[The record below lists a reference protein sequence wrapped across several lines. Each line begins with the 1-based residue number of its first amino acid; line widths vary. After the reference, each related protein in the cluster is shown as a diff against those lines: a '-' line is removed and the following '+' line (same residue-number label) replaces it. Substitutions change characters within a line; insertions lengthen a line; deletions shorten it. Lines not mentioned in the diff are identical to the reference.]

1 MVDETLTATHA
12 SWTGTSPLSTAL
24 RWERCDT
31 NGGTCVDLGLNGST
45 YKVLEVDVG
54 KRLRVVSAAS
64 NAAGSAAVASAP
76 TDVVVALRPHPGR
89 TSLAADRVV
98 APHKLVFAQATV
110 APGRVRRGNTIWV
123 RVQVLDSRGF
133 TIEGAVVSVVALPT
147 TAVPAAAP
155 VATDAQGNATLVLTA
170 SQKLK
175 PGKTKRITFVVTARR
190 PSDRAI
196 SPRSATARLTIRT
209 RV

>member
-1 MVDETLTATHA
+1 
-12 SWTGTSPLSTAL
+12 
-24 RWERCDT
+24 
-31 NGGTCVDLGLNGST
+31 
-45 YKVLEVDVG
+45 
-54 KRLRVVSAAS
+54 
-64 NAAGSAAVASAP
+64 
-76 TDVVVALRPHPGR
+76 
-89 TSLAADRVV
+89 
-98 APHKLVFAQATV
+98 
-110 APGRVRRGNTIWV
+110 
-123 RVQVLDSRGF
+123 
-133 TIEGAVVSVVALPT
+133 
-147 TAVPAAAP
+147 VPAAAP